1 MGKRQKVTMKA
12 IADEL
17 GLSVSVVS
25 RVLSGQA
32 AQYRISKK
40 SEEAILKAAD
50 ELDFSPNKLARGL
63 RLSKTATFGLVI
75 PDISNPFFSDIARH
89 VAIEARKLG
98 YSIILCDSEENTAIE
113 KTSLNL
119 LQSWMVD
126 GLVISPVGL
135 TGDHLE
141 ELHTGGLPVVVV
153 DRHFPDV
160 DLPYVTSDN
169 FTGAYEG
176 TRHLLEHGHRSIGF
190 VQGIPDS
197 GSNVDRVRGYKA
209 ALEEYGVSFKKSLVV
224 GDDFGQKSGYTATK
238 LLLKRKVRPTA
249 VFLASNLIALGA
261 VRAFAEQGVDIPND
275 VSVVAFDDEPHSPHL
290 ATPMTTIAQQT
301 AEMGRIAVELLSK
314 QIEGDEVRAPEGI
327 LLPTRLIQ
335 RESVSDIRGE

>member
-1 MGKRQKVTMKA
+1 MGKRRKVTMKA
-12 IADEL
+12 LADDL

-32 AQYRISKK
+32 AKYRISRK
-40 SEEAILKAAD
+40 SEEAILKAAK

-63 RLSKTATFGLVI
+63 RLNKTATFGLVI

-89 VAIEARKLG
+89 VAIEARKSG
-98 YSIILCDSEENTAIE
+98 YSIILCDSEENTEIE
-113 KTSLNL
+113 KRSLRL
-119 LQSWMVD
+119 LESWMVD
-126 GLVISPVGL
+126 GLIISPVGRM
-135 TGDHLE
+135 GNHLA

-160 DLPYVTSDN
+160 DLPCVTSDN
-169 FTGAYEG
+169 YTGGYDG

-197 GSNVDRVRGYKA
+197 GSNIARVRGYKA
-209 ALEEYGVSFKKSLVV
+209 ALEEYGVSFKKNLLV
-224 GDDFGQKSGYTATK
+224 GDDFGEKSGYNSTK

-261 VRAFAEQGVDIPND
+261 LRAFTEQGIDIPND
-275 VSVVAFDDEPHSPHL
+275 ISVVAFDDEPHSPHL

-301 AEMGRIAVELLSK
+301 AEMGRIAVKLLSK
-314 QIEGDEVRAPEGI
+314 QLEGDEQPVPQGI
-327 LLPTRLIQ
+327 MLPAKLIP
-335 RESVSDIRGE
+335 RESVRDLRGE

>member
-12 IADEL
+12 LADQL

-32 AQYRISKK
+32 SKYRISKK
-40 SEEAILKAAD
+40 TEDAILKAS
-50 ELDFSPNKLARGL
+50 EKLDFSANRLARGL
-63 RLSKTATFGLVI
+63 RLSKTSTFGFVI

-89 VAIEARKLG
+89 IAMEARKLG
-98 YSIILCDSEENTAIE
+98 YSIILCDSEENTEIE
-113 KTSLNL
+113 KRSLKL

-126 GLVISPVGL
+126 GLIISPVGR
-135 TGDHLE
+135 TGDHLA
-141 ELHTGGLPVVVV
+141 ELHRDGFPMVVI
-153 DRHFPDV
+153 DRRFSEV

-209 ALEEYGVSFKKSLVV
+209 ALKEYGVSFKKSLVV
-224 GDDFGQKSGYTATK
+224 GDDFGEKSGYTAAK

-261 VRAFAEQGVDIPND
+261 VRAFAEQGIDIPND

-301 AEMGRIAVELLSK
+301 AEMGRIAVKLLFE
-314 QIEGDEVRAPEGI
+314 QIEGEGKAPPEGI
-327 LLPTRLIQ
+327 LLPTKLIP
-335 RESVSDIRGE
+335 RESVREVRGE